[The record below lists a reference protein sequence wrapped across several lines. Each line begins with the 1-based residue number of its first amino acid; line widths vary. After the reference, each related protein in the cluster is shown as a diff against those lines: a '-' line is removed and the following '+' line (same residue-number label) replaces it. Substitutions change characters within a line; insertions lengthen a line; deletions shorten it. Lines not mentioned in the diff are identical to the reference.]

1 MKIDFLPVLTDSK
14 TIKLYDIS
22 PLGQQLPL
30 NIWNMYLRIKCSKL
44 ENGGPTNTFDI
55 INYLKTQRLQTEC
68 FTITSSLLGLGNTEV
83 LPDGVYHLYITINDV
98 MEKHIIFV
106 IYKTID
112 EAINNLLT
120 TTSYQ
125 VNINNYDI
133 TYVGDSVDVN
143 YNLETVRLAV
153 SLRDTLILAAI
164 QQNEVLAND
173 TLDKLQRIL
182 GIII

>member
-1 MKIDFLPVLTDSK
+1 MKMIKYKYVLLFFGFSSGIFSQSVLT
-14 TIKLYDIS
+14 
-22 PLGQQLPL
+22 
-30 NIWNMYLRIKCSKL
+30 
-44 ENGGPTNTFDI
+44 
-55 INYLKTQRLQTEC
+55 
-68 FTITSSLLGLGNTEV
+68 
-83 LPDGVYHLYITINDV
+83 
-98 MEKHIIFV
+98 
-106 IYKTID
+106 ID
-112 EAINNLLT
+112 DAINTLLT

-125 VNINNYDI
+125 VTIGNYDV

-164 QQNEVLAND
+164 QRNEVLAND